1 MAQPQRPL
9 QVPDITKSTHSGGN
23 TVLAY
28 ASSAMQGYRSTM
40 EDAHATIENL
50 DAPTNTSFFG
60 VYDGHGGSAVARYC
74 ANHLHNKVLEQ
85 EDFSS
90 NLANALRQS
99 FFRMD
104 EMLRNQAASKEL
116 TEYGSGNEYWR
127 TAGRSWLRCA
137 PCVQGPV
144 YCGPLA
150 EGCTACV
157 VLIRNTQIV
166 VGNAGD
172 ARCVISRNG
181 QAIALSN
188 DHKPNF
194 PEETQRIVAAGGS
207 VSFSRGSHRVNNG
220 IAVSRAIGIAYMFV
234 GGDLSYKN
242 NKKLRPEQ
250 QLLTCSPE
258 IRADQ
263 LTDDTEFL
271 VIACDGVWDVLA
283 NQAVV
288 DFVRLHLNNGVELS
302 VICESLLQEAIT
314 RDPPSTDNMSVIL
327 VRFLHPE
334 GNRGARAATSSTS
347 TGTVPSRHSK
357 SISL

>member
-60 VYDGHGGSAVARYC
+60 VYDGHGGSAVA
-74 ANHLHNKVLEQ
+74 
-85 EDFSS
+85 
-90 NLANALRQS
+90 
-99 FFRMD
+99 RMD

>member
-60 VYDGHGGSAVARYC
+60 VYDGHGGSAVA
-74 ANHLHNKVLEQ
+74 
-85 EDFSS
+85 
-90 NLANALRQS
+90 
-99 FFRMD
+99 RMD

-220 IAVSRAIGIAYMFV
+220 IAVSRAIGITYMFV

-288 DFVRLHLNNGVELS
+288 DFVCLHLNNGVELS

>member
-9 QVPDITKSTHSGGN
+9 QVPDISKSTHSGGN

-60 VYDGHGGSAVARYC
+60 VYDGHGGSAVA
-74 ANHLHNKVLEQ
+74 
-85 EDFSS
+85 
-90 NLANALRQS
+90 
-99 FFRMD
+99 RMD

-263 LTDDTEFL
+263 LTDNTEFL

-347 TGTVPSRHSK
+347 TGTIPSHHSK

>member
-9 QVPDITKSTHSGGN
+9 QVPDISKSTYSGGN
-23 TVLAY
+23 TRLAY
-28 ASSAMQGYRSTM
+28 ASSSMQGYRSTM

-50 DAPTNTSFFG
+50 DVPTNTSFFG
-60 VYDGHGGSAVARYC
+60 VYDGHGGCAVARYC
-74 ANHLHNKVLEQ
+74 ANHLHNKVFEHQ
-85 EDFSS
+85 DFSC
-90 NLANALRQS
+90 NLPNAVRQS

-116 TEYGSGNEYWR
+116 TGYGSGSEYWR
-127 TAGRSWLRCA
+127 TAGSSWLRCA
-137 PCVQGPV
+137 PCAQGPV

-157 VLIRNTQIV
+157 VLIRTNEIV

-172 ARCVISRNG
+172 ARCVLSRNG

-194 PEETQRIVAAGGS
+194 PDETQRIVAAGGS

-220 IAVSRAIGIAYMFV
+220 IAVSRAIGIAYMFL

-242 NKKLRPEQ
+242 DKKLRPEQ

-258 IRADQ
+258 IRTEQ
-263 LTDDTEFL
+263 LTGDCEFL
-271 VIACDGVWDVLA
+271 VIACDGVWDVLS

-314 RDPPSTDNMSVIL
+314 QDPPSMDNMSVIL
-327 VRFLHPE
+327 VRFLHSDD
-334 GNRGARAATSSTS
+334 NRKAATSGTS
-347 TGTVPSRHSK
+347 NAATRTRRSNSG
-357 SISL
+357 

>member
-60 VYDGHGGSAVARYC
+60 VYDGHGGSAVA
-74 ANHLHNKVLEQ
+74 
-85 EDFSS
+85 
-90 NLANALRQS
+90 
-99 FFRMD
+99 RMD

-172 ARCVISRNG
+172 ARCVISRN
-181 QAIALSN
+181 
-188 DHKPNF
+188 
-194 PEETQRIVAAGGS
+194 
-207 VSFSRGSHRVNNG
+207 
-220 IAVSRAIGIAYMFV
+220 
-234 GGDLSYKN
+234 GDLSYKN

>member
-50 DAPTNTSFFG
+50 DAPTNTSFFS
-60 VYDGHGGSAVARYC
+60 VYDGHGGSAVA
-74 ANHLHNKVLEQ
+74 
-85 EDFSS
+85 
-90 NLANALRQS
+90 
-99 FFRMD
+99 RMD

>member
-50 DAPTNTSFFG
+50 DALTNTSFFG
-60 VYDGHGGSAVARYC
+60 VYDGHGGSAVA
-74 ANHLHNKVLEQ
+74 
-85 EDFSS
+85 
-90 NLANALRQS
+90 
-99 FFRMD
+99 RMD

-137 PCVQGPV
+137 PCVLGPV

>member
-1 MAQPQRPL
+1 M
-9 QVPDITKSTHSGGN
+9 VFFSGFGAVGFAATGGGFRGWDELKLPEADEHRDSMVISVRLRVCN
-23 TVLAY
+23 SHGFCSFHRRIE
-28 ASSAMQGYRSTM
+28 ASSCRSRL
-40 EDAHATIENL
+40 L
-50 DAPTNTSFFG
+50 DPFG
-60 VYDGHGGSAVARYC
+60 VRCKSFVS
-74 ANHLHNKVLEQ
+74 LLE
-85 EDFSS
+85 
-90 NLANALRQS
+90 ALQS
-99 FFRMD
+99 PKR
-104 EMLRNQAASKEL
+104 
-116 TEYGSGNEYWR
+116 
-127 TAGRSWLRCA
+127 
-137 PCVQGPV
+137 
-144 YCGPLA
+144 
-150 EGCTACV
+150 
-157 VLIRNTQIV
+157 
-166 VGNAGD
+166 
-172 ARCVISRNG
+172 
-181 QAIALSN
+181 
-188 DHKPNF
+188 
-194 PEETQRIVAAGGS
+194 
-207 VSFSRGSHRVNNG
+207 
-220 IAVSRAIGIAYMFV
+220 
-234 GGDLSYKN
+234 DLSYKN